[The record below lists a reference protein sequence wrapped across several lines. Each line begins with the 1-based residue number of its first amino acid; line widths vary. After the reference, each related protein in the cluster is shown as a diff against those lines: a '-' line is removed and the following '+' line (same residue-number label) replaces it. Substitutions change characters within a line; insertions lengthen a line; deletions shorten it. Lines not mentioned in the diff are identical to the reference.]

1 MLMTLCLVLNMIDL
15 DNVDILGVVN
25 DILPRYSN
33 DVFICTTITQTF
45 SNIWDSV
52 AEQEYD
58 YNEYNKG
65 KIK

>member
-1 MLMTLCLVLNMIDL
+1 MIDL

-25 DILPRYSN
+25 DILPRYAN
-33 DVFICTTITQTF
+33 DLFICNTITQTF